1 MARPPIRL
9 LKRTLA
15 AGARSD
21 ALAPA
26 AAAAQASALA
36 LLARSVAMGHRRLAL
51 LRLLA
56 AVRVRAAVP
65 APDWA
70 YCVEVASQAADEALR
85 GLFAEAERTVGVGH
99 DNTAAQAST
108 QQPSHP
114 PPEDAHVPC
123 IAHTADRRT
132 R

>member
-21 ALAPA
+21 AFAP

-36 LLARSVAMGHRRLAL
+36 LLARSIAMGHRRLAL

-65 APDWA
+65 ASDWA
-70 YCVEVASQAADEALR
+70 YCVEVASRAANEALR
-85 GLFAEAERTVGVGH
+85 DLFAEAERTVGMGH
-99 DNTAAQAST
+99 GNTAAQAPM
-108 QQPSHP
+108 QPPHP
-114 PPEDAHVPC
+114 PRGDSHVRC
-123 IAHTADRRT
+123 EAHTTDRRT